1 MRRLN
6 DILSTA
12 IAMGIGFLMTASLL
26 IDGLGETILGLLRG
40 VGAEPLLRSF
50 APTMVGLITTTV
62 AFTIVIGLGNLLFV
76 HVGRTVR
83 FKPDSVFSLLL
94 VLSAAAV
101 LAVVILERNGTL
113 APPADQ
119 PPYTTVLR
127 NTVLYSVEAS
137 LAGLLAF
144 SLVYG
149 AARLTRTRVSLETI
163 VFLISL
169 VVSLVIRA
177 GFGAGTAFQNIPERM
192 VDAGA
197 TGVLLGIA
205 LATVA
210 AGVRILIGQDSS
222 YRE

>member
-12 IAMGIGFLMTASLL
+12 IAMGIGFLMTVSLL
-26 IDGLGETILGLLRG
+26 IDGLGENILALLRG

-50 APTMVGLITTTV
+50 APTVVSLITITI
-62 AFTIVIGLGNLLFV
+62 AFTIVIGLANLLAV

-83 FKPDSVFSLLL
+83 FKPDSIFSLLL
-94 VLSAAAV
+94 VLSATAV
-101 LAVVILERNGTL
+101 LVVVIMERGGRLT
-113 APPADQ
+113 APAGDPS
-119 PPYTTVLR
+119 YTTVLR
-127 NTVLYSVEAS
+127 NTVLNSVEAT

-149 AARLTRTRVSLETI
+149 AARLTRTRVSVETI
-163 VFLISL
+163 AFLISL
-169 VVSLVIRA
+169 VVSLVVRA
-177 GFGAGTAFQNIPERM
+177 GFGAGTLFQDLPERLI
-192 VDAGA
+192 DAGA

-210 AGVRILIGQDSS
+210 AGVRILIG
-222 YRE
+222 